1 MGLFWGN
8 DNPKQQQEQ
17 PPQQPPQKTPYG
29 NPVIDKETFNNMH
42 LSTLQSLGFCANSS
56 ASGDTWLEVM
66 MPNLTCLIH
75 NINDGVYKNNCHIR
89 EIKDMV
95 KQLVEENKE
104 LRERIAHLEE
114 QQASAQSSSAHR
126 TSAPR
131 SMAI

>member
-17 PPQQPPQKTPYG
+17 PPQQPQKTPYG
-29 NPVIDKETFNNMH
+29 NPVVDRETLRCMS
-42 LSTLQSLGFCANSS
+42 LATMDTLGCGMS
-56 ASGDTWLEVM
+56 AKFSGDTWLEYV

-126 TSAPR
+126 ASAPR